1 MKTYTTCRCLEKLSF
16 RLENYNRD
24 ERLPFIERVLG
35 SLIESRFRNGR
46 FESLDE
52 IANPRG
58 VAAVCFDLHP
68 KPFVVWAFGEFLGS
82 CSVLFRVF
90 RGQFFGTGASD
101 PTGAASIPACQQL
114 QAASA
119 SRVTQLA
126 FSRGP

>member
-1 MKTYTTCRCLEKLSF
+1 MKTCTTCHCLEKLSF

-52 IANPRG
+52 LTQSRG
-58 VAAVCFDLHP
+58 VAEVCLDLHP
-68 KPFVVWAFGEFLGS
+68 KPLFALFRNS
-82 CSVLFRVF
+82 CSVLFRAF
-90 RGQFFGTGASD
+90 RRSFFGSGAST
-101 PTGAASIPACQQL
+101 PTGAASIPACQRL
-114 QAASA
+114 QTASA

-126 FSRGP
+126 FSLGP